1 MAQYSLYMNSAGLGY
16 GKRPAA
22 TCECKETLCV
32 CWDFMN
38 ILEKLH
44 SLQQQDKCFLLESRT
59 LVGQCEAFVLS
70 ICLNRNSLL
79 EQPGLQERRT
89 DV

>member
-1 MAQYSLYMNSAGLGY
+1 MNSAGLGY

-44 SLQQQDKCFLLESRT
+44 L
-59 LVGQCEAFVLS
+59 
-70 ICLNRNSLL
+70 
-79 EQPGLQERRT
+79 P
-89 DV
+89 